1 MTPSVEMLVYAW
13 APINGLLR
21 WLAAHPEFVV
31 VDSAPGHH
39 GVHSV
44 MTSRSMPK
52 HVAAARVASAPAEHK
67 LRAVG

>member
-44 MTSRSMPK
+44 MVSWSRPK
-52 HVAAARVASAPAEHK
+52 QATTARVAKAPAEHK
-67 LRAVG
+67 IRAVG

>member
-1 MTPSVEMLVYAW
+1 MTLSVEMLVYAW

-44 MTSRSMPK
+44 MVSRSRPMQ
-52 HVAAARVASAPAEHK
+52 VTAARAP
-67 LRAVG
+67 RRGG

>member
-1 MTPSVEMLVYAW
+1 MIPPMETLIFAW

-44 MTSRSMPK
+44 MVSLSRPK
-52 HVAAARVASAPAEHK
+52 HVTAAPIANVPAEHK
-67 LRAVG
+67 IRAVG

>member
-31 VDSAPGHH
+31 VDSAPGH
-39 GVHSV
+39 
-44 MTSRSMPK
+44 K
-52 HVAAARVASAPAEHK
+52 I
-67 LRAVG
+67 RAVG

>member
-1 MTPSVEMLVYAW
+1 MIPPMETLIFAW
-13 APINGLLR
+13 APIDGLLR

-39 GVHSV
+39 GLHSV
-44 MTSRSMPK
+44 MVSRSRPK
-52 HVAAARVASAPAEHK
+52 QATVARAASAPAEHE